1 VFGIAS
7 DGHDSTSYQPNFNM
21 IKYRPM
27 EHSTWRDQ
35 FTSEIEHAEAARA
48 SGNEGMARVCARR
61 AVGIVIG
68 EYLRVKNISYSK
80 TSAYDRIKYLISQE
94 SLAPEERGVLEHFL
108 LRIDIDHNLPVDV
121 DLIGEARW
129 LSEILLDSASVP
141 DRADD

>member
-1 VFGIAS
+1 MELPR
-7 DGHDSTSYQPNFNM
+7 DGHDSTSYQPYFDM

-27 EHSTWRDQ
+27 GQSIWRDQ
-35 FTSEIEHAEAARA
+35 FNSELDHAEAARA

-68 EYLRVKNISYSK
+68 EYLRVKQISYSN

-94 SLAPEERGVLEHFL
+94 SLSPQVRGVLEHFL

-129 LSEILLDSASVP
+129 LSETLLNSASIP
-141 DRADD
+141 DRADN